1 MNGLGDTIHFDQAS
15 LQKVISLLSE
25 TRDGMTKVKEE
36 LIQYNETN
44 LKKYWTTAGS
54 ATAQSRLENFIN
66 GDIES
71 FIIYI
76 SARIQNLEESVPYV
90 NQIDQA

>member
-44 LKKYWTTAGS
+44 LKKHWRTAGS

-71 FIIYI
+71 FIMYI
-76 SARIQNLEESVPYV
+76 SARIQNLEEFVPYV

>member
-54 ATAQSRLENFIN
+54 ATAQSRLENFIKN
-66 GDIES
+66 NYKNKIN
-71 FIIYI
+71 F
-76 SARIQNLEESVPYV
+76 
-90 NQIDQA
+90 

>member
-1 MNGLGDTIHFDQAS
+1 
-15 LQKVISLLSE
+15 
-25 TRDGMTKVKEE
+25 MTDHIKNEAEVEEDNMKVKKNKSKEE
-36 LIQYNETN
+36 YGI
-44 LKKYWTTAGS
+44 
-54 ATAQSRLENFIN
+54 SRLENFIN

-71 FIIYI
+71 FIMYI

>member
-1 MNGLGDTIHFDQAS
+1 MNDSLYFDQAS
-15 LQKVISLLSE
+15 LQKVISFLTE
-25 TRDGMTKVKEE
+25 AKDGMTKVKEE
-36 LIQYNETN
+36 FIQYNETN

-71 FIIYI
+71 FIMYI

>member
-1 MNGLGDTIHFDQAS
+1 MLGYRKVGGELMNGLGDTIHFDQAS

-71 FIIYI
+71 FIMYFC
-76 SARIQNLEESVPYV
+76 
-90 NQIDQA
+90 